1 MPRRRNREQ
10 AECRA
15 ATTDYSTRYQDF
27 RVGFVRQQASQTA
40 TFLVALAWV
49 ESEDDMSADPSPASD
64 TLEPSR
70 QMWASRVA
78 TFAREGAQYTRSYA
92 AALVDLVAPS
102 PGAHVLDIAT
112 GTGVVAVAAARR
124 VGPTGTVVA
133 TDFVAE
139 WAPYVAETAAEAGV
153 ANVTFEVMSA
163 EALALPD
170 EAFDAVFC
178 QFGLMFVPDKLLA
191 LREMLRVLKPGGTL
205 GLAVWSVAERVG
217 LFTVAGMIGAALP
230 PTPGPPP
237 PSPLS
242 LGEPG
247 LIERLVTEA
256 GFREVAMQPFTHSYD
271 VPSAEAEWERWTADA
286 TNPLTARL
294 VELPAAERDAL
305 RERVLAVLETRRVGD
320 VIRISSEALFVTAR
334 R

>member
-1 MPRRRNREQ
+1 MPRRRNRVQ

-15 ATTDYSTRYQDF
+15 ATTAYSTRYRDF
-27 RVGFVRQQASQTA
+27 RVGFVLQKASHTA
-40 TFLVALAWV
+40 TFRAALAYAAI
-49 ESEDDMSADPSPASD
+49 EDDMSTVPTPAGEN
-64 TLEPSR
+64 LEQSR
-70 QMWASRVA
+70 QMWVARVA
-78 TFAREGAQYTRSYA
+78 TFAREGAQNTRYYA
-92 AALVDLVAPS
+92 AALVDLVAPGE
-102 PGAHVLDIAT
+102 GAHVLDIAT
-112 GTGVVAVAAARR
+112 GTGVVAIAAAQR

-133 TDFVAE
+133 TDFVEE
-139 WAPYVAETAAEAGV
+139 WAPYVAESAAEAAV

-170 EAFDAVFC
+170 DAFDAVLC

-191 LREMLRVLKPGGTL
+191 LREMHRVLKPGGTL

-247 LIERLVTEA
+247 LIERLVSEA
-256 GFREVAMQPFTHSYD
+256 GFREVAAQPFTHSYD
-271 VPSAEAEWERWTADA
+271 VPSAEAEWERWTSDPS
-286 TNPLTARL
+286 NPLTARL
-294 VELPAAERDAL
+294 VELPEDERDAL

-320 VIRISSEALFVTAR
+320 VLRISSEAIFVTAR